1 MSSLKL
7 QTVERALIVLEMI
20 SQRPQTLKEIQTE
33 LNLDRTTTSR
43 LIASLMERG
52 YIERDPATSIY
63 SVGLKVVHLA
73 SEKLNQLELQTEAS
87 PLLQELSYMLNQVCH
102 MGILTDGKVC
112 YVDKVQPQSPIP
124 LISYI
129 GKLSNIHSTALGKV
143 LVSELSDTKIT
154 ALLETV
160 GMESQTKHTITSIDG
175 FLNEIRQVRANGFAL
190 DREENEENVWCVA
203 APIRDYRS
211 HIIAAISTS
220 GPKPIDV
227 EKIIEPLR
235 TCALKISKRIGY
247 DEYTI

>member
-20 SQRPQTLKEIQTE
+20 SEKPQTLKEIQTE

-52 YIERDPATSIY
+52 YIERDPATNIY
-63 SVGLKVVHLA
+63 SVGLKVVPLA
-73 SEKLNQLELQTEAS
+73 SKKLNRLELQTEAS
-87 PLLQELSYMLNQVCH
+87 PLLQELSFMLNQVCH
-102 MGILTDGKVC
+102 IGILTDGKVC

-129 GKLSNIHSTALGKV
+129 GKLSNVHSTALGKV
-143 LVSELSDTKIT
+143 LVSELSDTQIT
-154 ALLETV
+154 ALLESA
-160 GMESQTKHTITSIDG
+160 GMEKQTQHTINC
-175 FLNEIRQVRANGFAL
+175 FLNEIRQVRANGFAF
-190 DREENEENVWCVA
+190 DREENEANVWCIA

-220 GPKPIDV
+220 GPKPIDI

-235 TCALKISKRIGY
+235 TCAQKISKRIGY